1 MSKSKRESEIKYQKQ
16 LDTDIKK
23 FNVVFNSWT
32 DDDKILYNRIHAY
45 DKAQYAANQ
54 AIGFAIEEYSFD
66 KQETIE
72 RYKSYIEKQE
82 AAAAKKKEEKE
93 TVADGKS

>member
-32 DDDKILYNRIHAY
+32 DEDKILYNRIHAY

-54 AIGFAIEEYSFD
+54 AIGFAIE
-66 KQETIE
+66 
-72 RYKSYIEKQE
+72 
-82 AAAAKKKEEKE
+82 
-93 TVADGKS
+93 

>member
-82 AAAAKKKEEKE
+82 AAAAKQKEEKE